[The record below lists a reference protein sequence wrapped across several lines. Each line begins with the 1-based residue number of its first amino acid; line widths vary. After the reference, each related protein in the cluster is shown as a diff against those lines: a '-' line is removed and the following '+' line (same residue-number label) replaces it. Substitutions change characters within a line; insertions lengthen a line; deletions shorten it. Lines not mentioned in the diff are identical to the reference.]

1 MAYHTLGQ
9 FEQAEQFKSL
19 SLSLY
24 RELGDRRYVGNLLNS
39 LGETARLLGDYG
51 KACER
56 YGEALQIARE
66 IGNRNGEIL
75 YLSNLGGAR
84 VGLGEYEEAEAEL
97 RLTIEMATAAGY
109 VGVSE
114 NYRFL
119 AEALL
124 GRGRVEEASEAAVRA
139 LELGHEI
146 ENQEHVAEAW
156 RVLGL
161 LASRGCAGVEVAGQ
175 TRDAASCFSES
186 LSIFARIQMEAE
198 RARTLRDWA
207 RHELACGD
215 PERGARHLPRPPH
228 GTRSRAH
235 GRRSLKPAPHRAGG
249 APNWSSTTKAS
260 SLDAPFVPP
269 TMKIV

>member
-9 FEQAEQFKSL
+9 FEQAEEFKGL
-19 SLSLY
+19 SLALY
-24 RELGDRRYVGNLLNS
+24 RELGDRRYVGNLVNS
-39 LGETARLLGDYG
+39 LGETARLLGDYR
-51 KACER
+51 KAFER
-56 YGEALQIARE
+56 YSEALQIARE

-75 YLSNLGGAR
+75 YLANLGGTR
-84 VGLGEYEEAEAEL
+84 VGLGEYGEAESEL
-97 RLTIEMATAAGY
+97 RQTIELAAAAGY

-124 GRGRVEEASEAAVRA
+124 GQGRVGEARAAALRA

-161 LASRGCAGVEVAGQ
+161 VASRLGAEVEAGGE
-175 TRDAASCFSES
+175 RRAAADCFAKS

-207 RHELACGD
+207 RHELASGD
-215 PERGARHLPRPPH
+215 AERGRRLWDEARDSFQRLRM
-228 GTRSRAH
+228 TLEVERM
-235 GRRSLKPAPHRAGG
+235 
-249 APNWSSTTKAS
+249 
-260 SLDAPFVPP
+260 LDV
-269 TMKIV
+269 